1 VTSKQKA
8 KGKYFESKIAS
19 LICEGLNL
27 DEYQCKRSPF
37 SGNERLEF
45 GDIYFSNPEKY
56 GIIIECKFH
65 NDWDMR
71 SIWPTVGS
79 KFLSFLDELY
89 EAYNKYKHKFNRE
102 PIFAGVVFSKPYY
115 DIYVLTWYELNIP
128 VKVVC
133 ANTYN
138 NNILYLYLFK
148 DVLNELKDMI

>member
-79 KFLSFLDELY
+79 KFLSFLDELH
-89 EAYNKYKHKFNRE
+89 EAYNKYKHKFNRD